1 MPRPEQEI
9 APGRGCAAALS
20 SAPAEAGPRAAAPPP
35 TRTPAEGIAE
45 AERLLTE
52 ERARIGSDLHDLV
65 IRRLFAVSLKL
76 GGARAMIEH
85 EEAGRR
91 VEDAISELDETVKL
105 IRAVVFA
112 LEHKSASRGRATE
125 RPAGG

>member
-35 TRTPAEGIAE
+35 TRTPDEGIAE

-52 ERARIGSDLHDLV
+52 ERARIGSDLHDP
-65 IRRLFAVSLKL
+65 RDPPRCSRSASSWA
-76 GGARAMIEH
+76 ARA
-85 EEAGRR
+85 R
-91 VEDAISELDETVKL
+91 
-105 IRAVVFA
+105 
-112 LEHKSASRGRATE
+112 
-125 RPAGG
+125 